1 MLGDGQQALFSISNS
16 APRAFGSTFNEN
28 VGGCGGS
35 RGRMVREI
43 SVTLIFRS
51 GVPGD
56 CCAAGVM
63 ESRKL
68 RMKN

>member
-1 MLGDGQQALFSISNS
+1 MLGGGQEALFSISNP
-16 APRAFGSTFNEN
+16 APRAPGSTFEEN
-28 VGGCGGS
+28 AGGCGGS
-35 RGRMVREI
+35 RGRMTREI

-63 ESRKL
+63 GSRKL